1 MVTPSLLPSN
11 TNSIDLNLSIASTSP
26 SHPANNYSRQK
37 CPQRNRMSIAQPPQV
52 RNFPSLLCRIRRL
65 SPRYGY
71 LPTAVPT
78 TSTHTYGKPGT
89 VTIIRKK
96 LVSLYGWEFIDPWWC
111 SPNVA
116 VHIPCYRPYERPSV
130 VTSSSD
136 RCWSVSA
143 HFGVNSPF
151 PNFPLSLTSCI
162 RRTIFSCLR
171 DYRRRPMW
179 GWMASSCAK

>member
-1 MVTPSLLPSN
+1 
-11 TNSIDLNLSIASTSP
+11 
-26 SHPANNYSRQK
+26 
-37 CPQRNRMSIAQPPQV
+37 MSIAQPPQV

-116 VHIPCYRPYERPSV
+116 VHIPCYRPCVRRSSPVPATGAGLFRLILAWTPPS
-130 VTSSSD
+130 
-136 RCWSVSA
+136 
-143 HFGVNSPF
+143 

-179 GWMASSCAK
+179 GWMASSCAKWLVSQKPRDIDGSKATFATRTDVTL